1 LADLERGAALLAT
14 ERRFAVRAVFAERPG
29 FVERL
34 VRLLTPSR
42 EWRMID
48 FRLFFPAF
56 LGALRL
62 LFFMASPS
70 TELDRSAFRATRRR

>member
-1 LADLERGAALLAT
+1 LLVAERG
-14 ERRFAVRAVFAERPG
+14 FAVRLTFEERLAFAERLVP
-29 FVERL
+29 RL
-34 VRLLTPSR
+34 RTPSR